1 MMIALCVVSAI
12 APPKPF
18 WPCYCVGVLMMP
30 TLQHLDLSDGPH
42 RLRSPPLQDILE
54 DRPGKGP
61 LLPNFSVL
69 GILGASMAEIR

>member
-1 MMIALCVVSAI
+1 
-12 APPKPF
+12 
-18 WPCYCVGVLMMP
+18 MMP

-42 RLRSPPLQDILE
+42 RLRFPPLQDVLE
-54 DRPGKGP
+54 DRPGKVP